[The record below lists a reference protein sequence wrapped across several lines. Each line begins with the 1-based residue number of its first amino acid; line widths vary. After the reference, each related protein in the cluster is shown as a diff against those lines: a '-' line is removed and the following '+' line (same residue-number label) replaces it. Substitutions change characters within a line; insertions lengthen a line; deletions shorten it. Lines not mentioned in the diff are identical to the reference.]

1 MSECIF
7 CEILKGRAA
16 ASFVYRDE
24 RVSAFMDHHPVN
36 LGHLLVVPNRH
47 AGSLGE
53 LDPEDGARLFQVAQR
68 LAAALRGSGLPCA
81 GVNLHLS
88 DGVAAGQE
96 VPHVHLHVIPRVI
109 GDGAG
114 MRRGPGGGQ
123 WLSAKALDEAAER
136 IQQVLDEGQ

>member
-1 MSECIF
+1 VSACIF
-7 CEILKGRAA
+7 CDILAGRAA

-36 LGHLLVVPNRH
+36 PGHLLVVPNQH
-47 AGSLGE
+47 AGSLGA
-53 LDPEDGARLFQVAQR
+53 LDPLDGAQLFQVAQR
-68 LAAALRGSGLPCA
+68 LAAALRQSGLPCA

-88 DGVAAGQE
+88 DGAAAGQE
-96 VPHVHLHVIPRVI
+96 VPHVHLHVIPRLA

-123 WLSAKALDEAAER
+123 WLSAQALEEAAGKIR
-136 IQQVLDEGQ
+136 QVLDEGR